1 MSEIDWSRLRSV
13 TARQII
19 SALNRDGFSLRNQS
33 GSHQRYYHPEGRRV
47 TVTYHRAGDTFR
59 PKTLRSIVEQQARWT
74 QDDLLRLKLLR

>member
-19 SALNRDGFSLRNQS
+19 GALNRDGFSLRNRS
-33 GSHQRYYHPEGRRV
+33 GSHQRYCHPDGRRV
-47 TVTYHRAGDTFR
+47 TVTYHRSGDTFR

-74 QDDLLRLKLLR
+74 QDDLLRLKLIR